1 MAKPAWVRLSLSS
14 LPVKTLIKVIKRR
27 KYPTGKM
34 NLKNFIV
41 SPTQTVRVIKKCPA
55 LAIVRPC

>member
-34 NLKNFIV
+34 NLKNLIV
-41 SPTQTVRVIKKCPA
+41 SPTQTVRVIK
-55 LAIVRPC
+55 